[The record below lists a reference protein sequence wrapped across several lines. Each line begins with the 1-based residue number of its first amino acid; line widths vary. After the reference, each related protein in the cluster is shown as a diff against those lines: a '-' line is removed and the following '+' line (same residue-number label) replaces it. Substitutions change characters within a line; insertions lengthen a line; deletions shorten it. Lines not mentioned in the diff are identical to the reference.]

1 MKAIE
6 AVTIFKNLQELKK
19 KSLPVKVSFAITR
32 NIKKLAGEAEAFDES
47 RMDIIRK
54 HAKKK
59 DNGDFEADAQGNV
72 IIVDPQACNAEIKD
86 LCEEQI
92 DNIDFA
98 MISLEELERC
108 DGDQF
113 DSLTPADVETLD
125 FMISE

>member
-32 NIKKLAGEAEAFDES
+32 NIKKLASEAESFDEA
-47 RMDIIRK
+47 RMGIIRK
-54 HAKKK
+54 YAKKK
-59 DNGDFEADAQGNV
+59 DNGEYDADAQGNV
-72 IIVDPQACNAEIKD
+72 IIENPNACNAEIKE
-86 LCEEQI
+86 LCEERI
-92 DNIDFA
+92 DVVDFA

>member
-19 KSLPVKVSFAITR
+19 KSLPVKISFAITR
-32 NIKKLAGEAEAFDES
+32 NLKKLAGEAEAFDEA
-47 RMDIIRK
+47 RMGIIRK
-54 HAKKK
+54 YAKKK
-59 DNGDFEADAQGNV
+59 DNGDFDADAQGNV
-72 IIVDPQACNAEIKD
+72 IIENPSACNAEIKE
-86 LCEEQI
+86 LCEERI
-92 DNIDFA
+92 EVIDFA

>member
-32 NIKKLAGEAEAFDES
+32 NIKKLASEAEAFDES

-59 DNGDFEADAQGNV
+59 DNGDFDADAQGNV
-72 IIVDPQACNAEIKD
+72 IIVDPKTCNAEIKD

-98 MISLEELERC
+98 MVSLDELERC

>member
-32 NIKKLAGEAEAFDES
+32 NIKKLASEAEAFDEA
-47 RMDIIRK
+47 RMGIIRK
-54 HAKKK
+54 YAKKK
-59 DNGDFEADAQGNV
+59 DNGEYDADAQGNV
-72 IIVDPQACNAEIKD
+72 IIENPNACNAEIKE
-86 LCEEQI
+86 LCEERI
-92 DNIDFA
+92 DVVDFA